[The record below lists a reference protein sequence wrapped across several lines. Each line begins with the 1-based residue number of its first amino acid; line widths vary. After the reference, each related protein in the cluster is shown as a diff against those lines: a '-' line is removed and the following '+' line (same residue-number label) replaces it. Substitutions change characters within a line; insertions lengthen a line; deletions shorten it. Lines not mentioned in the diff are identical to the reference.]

1 MARYDNNLV
10 VIGGGSAGLIAAYIA
25 ATVRARVTLIEREQM
40 GGDCLNTGCVPSK
53 TLLASARTA
62 ALMRDA
68 GRYGIAPVVPE
79 IDFAAVMDRVR
90 SAVARI
96 APKDSFERYRSL
108 GVDCVAGTARLV
120 DAHHVEVAGRVL
132 STRSIV
138 LATGA
143 RPVLPPI
150 PGLADAAPLTSD
162 TVWSLT
168 ERPKRL
174 LVMGGGPIGCE
185 LAQAFARL
193 GSQVTLIDL
202 EARLLPREDAD
213 VGAEVAAALVA
224 DGIDLRLAH
233 RAIRVEPDPAGGGRL
248 VAETAGGSTAIEFDR
263 ILVAVGRRA
272 NTEGLGLEALGIRTT
287 PGGTLEVDAHLRTTC
302 PTVWACGDCVGPY
315 QFTHMASHQAWYA
328 SVNAL
333 FGWARKF
340 RVNYD
345 IVPWTTYTE
354 PEVARVGLSE
364 DEARRAGRPFE
375 VTRFPFDDHDR
386 SIADGRTEGFIK
398 VITAPGSDRMLGVTI
413 VGQHAGELLAEYV
426 LAMSKGLGLGALMS
440 TIHVYPTLAES
451 AKLTAGAWRKAHAP
465 QFALRVA
472 EFIHRL
478 RR

>member
-25 ATVRARVTLIEREQM
+25 ATVRARVTLIERERM

-68 GRYGIAPVVPE
+68 GRYGIAPVEPE

-108 GVDCVAGTARLV
+108 GVDCVAGAARLI
-120 DAHHVEVAGRVL
+120 DAHHVEVGDRVI

-150 PGLADAAPLTSD
+150 PGLADVAPLTSD

-168 ERPKRL
+168 ARPERL

-193 GSQVTLIDL
+193 GSRVTLIDL
-202 EARLLPREDAD
+202 EARVLPREDAD
-213 VGAEVAAALVA
+213 VAAEVAAALAA
-224 DGIDLRLAH
+224 DGIDLRLGH
-233 RAIRVEPDPAGGGRL
+233 RAIRVDPDPAGGGRL
-248 VAETAGGSTAIEFDR
+248 VAETAVGGTVIEFDR

-287 PGGTLEVDAHLRTTC
+287 PVGTLAVDAHLRTTC

-333 FGWARKF
+333 FGWARRF

-364 DEARRAGRPFE
+364 EEARRAGRPFE
-375 VTRFPFDDHDR
+375 VTRFTFDDHDR

-398 VITAPGSDRMLGVTI
+398 VLTAPGSDRMLGVTI

-465 QFALRVA
+465 QWALRGA
-472 EFIHRL
+472 ELIHRL